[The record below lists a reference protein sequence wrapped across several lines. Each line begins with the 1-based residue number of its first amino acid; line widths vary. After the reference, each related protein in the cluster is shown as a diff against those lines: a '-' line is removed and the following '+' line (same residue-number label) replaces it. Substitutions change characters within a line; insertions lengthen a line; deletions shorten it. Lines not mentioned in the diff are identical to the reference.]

1 MFISELDGLNRIDEF
16 CELYHGKRILLVTG
30 KKSYEMSGAKK
41 VLERKLKN
49 ERVKHFSDFS
59 INPKFSDAT
68 RGAEIARLAGS
79 EVIIAVGGGSVL
91 DMAKLIKAFMPID
104 ANMGLQM
111 VEGKT
116 SVIDCGVPIIAIPTT
131 AGSGS
136 EVTQFAVVYVNSIK
150 FSLSSPTLAPNAII
164 LDGRLSMS
172 GNDYQLACNAL
183 DAMAQAIESSWA
195 IGSTTDSRRYAFQ
208 ALEKG
213 WHIIP
218 RIFAETRD
226 AKHIQQLVEAANLA
240 GRAIN
245 ISKTTASHAWS
256 YAFTTHHN
264 IPHGHA
270 VWLTLPAIF
279 QAHLNATDDDIVDSR
294 GVQYFRR
301 LMRKISEL
309 IDPKILSCPEK
320 ILKEF
325 LATIGIEHEFDA
337 LGLISQD
344 QRKFI
349 ASQVNIER
357 MANHPVDLSKHTN
370 KIFNIL

>member
-1 MFISELDGLNRIDEF
+1 MLISEVDGLNRINEF
-16 CELYHGKRILLVTG
+16 CHLYQGKRILLVTG
-30 KKSYEMSGAKK
+30 KKSYETSGAKEVIK
-41 VLERKLKN
+41 SKLKN
-49 ERVKHFSDFS
+49 ERVEHFSDFS
-59 INPKFSDAT
+59 INPKFRDAI
-68 RGAEIARLAGS
+68 RGAEIARLAGV

-91 DMAKLIKAFMPID
+91 DMAKLIKAFIPTD
-104 ANMGLQM
+104 ASMGLQM
-111 VEGKT
+111 VEGKMP
-116 SVIDCGVPIIAIPTT
+116 VIDCGLPIIAIPTT
-131 AGSGS
+131 SGSGS
-136 EVTQFAVVYVNSIK
+136 EATQFAVVYVNSIK
-150 FSLSSPTLAPNAII
+150 FSLSSPVLAPDAII

-172 GNDYQLACNAL
+172 GNDYQIACNAL

-195 IGSTTDSRRYAFQ
+195 IGSTTDSRSYAFQ

-218 RIFAETRD
+218 RIIGKSRD
-226 AKHIQQLVEAANLA
+226 AMHFQQLVEAANLA

-279 QAHLNATDDDIVDSR
+279 QAHLNATDDEIIDSR
-294 GVQYFRR
+294 GVKYFRR
-301 LMRKISEL
+301 LMQEISEL
-309 IDPKILSCPEK
+309 IHPEILSCPEK
-320 ILKEF
+320 ILKDF
-325 LATIGIEHEFDA
+325 LVTIGIEHEFNG
-337 LGLISQD
+337 LGLTSQD

-349 ASQVNIER
+349 SSQVNIER
-357 MANHPVDLSKHTN
+357 MANHPVNLSRHTN